1 MLDEAR
7 SFWQNLNPQYRG
19 YVLEGALAL
28 AALLGGHML
37 GAFVKRFL
45 RARRFD
51 SIFRMTG
58 QIPGQ
63 PPDDH
68 GFTPTPLAGHLV
80 RLTVWAFAAAWLLR
94 QHDRPDIADTI
105 TKIIGPVWAIA
116 AGLAVTL
123 AVAGLLTRRVMECLE
138 SGAPLTGNRTGAPS
152 RTVAGAAGA
161 GIYVLVLL
169 FMLLT
174 AADYFD
180 WPQTRNALA
189 DVWQLALRLLT
200 AGAAVLV
207 GYLGARWAR
216 EFATPQSA
224 ASDVQPAQ
232 RTALAI
238 VVGSTA
244 LAVALLV
251 FTSGLGLGVA
261 ALVVIAALV
270 FLGRGRLADA
280 IAGLKLKKA
289 KVGTVWFEGV
299 PWQVEQVGFLQSDV
313 SRDGTSYKVANQLVL
328 EAAGLTQGAPE
339 SDRHEAL
346 MR

>member
-1 MLDEAR
+1 MSEELR
-7 SFWQNLNPQYRG
+7 SWWQNLSSQNRAY
-19 YVLEGALAL
+19 LFDAALAL
-28 AALLGGHML
+28 GALVCGHILGVMV
-37 GAFVKRFL
+37 ARFL
-45 RARRFD
+45 RARRFN
-51 SIFRMTG
+51 SIFRVTE
-58 QIPGQ
+58 QFPNEPQ
-63 PPDDH
+63 EDR
-68 GFTPTPLAGHLV
+68 GFTPTTLAGHLV

-94 QHDRPDIADTI
+94 QYGRAEIADTI
-105 TKIIGPVWAIA
+105 TKTIGPVWGVA
-116 AGLAVTL
+116 AGLALTL
-123 AVAGLLTRRVMECLE
+123 VIASMLTRRVMQCLD
-138 SGAPLTGNRTGAPS
+138 SGASLTGNRTGAPS

-180 WPQTRNALA
+180 WPHTRNAVA

-216 EFATPQSA
+216 EFATPQGA
-224 ASDVQPAQ
+224 AADLQPAQ
-232 RTALAI
+232 RTAVAI

-261 ALVVIAALV
+261 VLVVIAALV
-270 FLGRGRLADA
+270 YLGRGRLADVL
-280 IAGLKLKKA
+280 AGLKLKKA

-299 PWQVEQVGFLQSDV
+299 PWQVEQIGFLQSDV

-328 EAAGLTQGAPE
+328 EAAGLTQAAPE
-339 SDRHEAL
+339 SDRHTAL
-346 MR
+346 TH